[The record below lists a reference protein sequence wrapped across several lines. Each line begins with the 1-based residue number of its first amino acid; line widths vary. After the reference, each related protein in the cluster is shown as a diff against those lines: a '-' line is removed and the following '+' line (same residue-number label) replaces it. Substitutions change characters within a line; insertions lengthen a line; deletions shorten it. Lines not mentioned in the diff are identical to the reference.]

1 MAGPVRGEWGGE
13 EIILN
18 DAATETTLLA
28 LIEAVNRLGG
38 KKDSNNSGSNAADDI
53 EELADAAES
62 AESEV
67 KNLGKSAKQASRSM
81 SSMLGNAVS
90 NVSHALAGLGE
101 EFLIGGNRLSDFTSH
116 ITGLAAEIPL
126 IGPILGGAAQ
136 VFVSVIDNQIDV
148 FRNLSNAGVEFG
160 SSLFDTK
167 LAATKSGLSLDTFTN
182 VISQNAESLALL
194 GGSASAGARTFRDVS
209 GIIQRDFGPQ
219 FAALGMTMDQTA
231 QATADYLEL
240 QTRLGRSQRMST
252 DNLAAGAQ
260 TYILELDKLAKIT
273 GKQRDQIAKEM
284 QQQALDKRIKAM
296 FAGMDQAQRDA
307 LTGMLVTLENAS
319 PEIAEATREMM
330 ATGGVP
336 VSDFGKSMQRLNP
349 RLGEMAAGL
358 MNGTVSQEQ
367 YLAEVRKTA
376 AQMDQMSEAERR
388 QIGILEATGNSALS
402 ANLAFIGLSNVGAD
416 LEGVMEAQT
425 RQMQEGSTG
434 LLAFENRLTQARN
447 TIFGALIESGVFQTL
462 ENAFNSLVG
471 WMTDA
476 DGGVAVF
483 TDIIGRASLVFSKL
497 VEDIQTVGLGPAF
510 KNLWEETLK
519 PTMMSAFTKLKEIIA
534 PIMKDALT
542 SVGGMLVDAISN
554 FFKKNWDTILIGAL
568 AGIGL
573 LLAAPIVGIFGA
585 IVAGITAIIGWEYL
599 KSNFTEIGTSITGF
613 FTGIGDW
620 FSDAIDSTTAWFSE
634 IWNNVTGF
642 FTGIGDWFMNTWN
655 STTAWFS
662 EAWNNITG
670 FVTSIGDWFMNTWNS
685 VTSLFATARNR
696 VTGFVTSIGD
706 WFKNVWNSVTS
717 LFATAWN
724 NVTGFVT
731 GIGDW
736 FMDTWNSVTSLFA
749 TAWNN
754 VTGFVTGIGDWFM
767 DTWNS
772 VTSLFAT
779 AWNNVTGFVT
789 GIGDWFMDTWNSTTS
804 LLSTAW
810 NNAIGFVTGIGDW
823 FMDTWNS
830 VTSLFATAWNNAIGF
845 VTSIGDWF
853 GMARDFVFNA
863 YAEAWS
869 AVTGLIE
876 KVVGFFGI
884 DIDLPDLGE
893 MVSQLT
899 GSVQNFF
906 KNIINKIPG
915 AGFVSRLFGDDTEE
929 SNAISSSN
937 SDRPT
942 ESSTAQI
949 DQMSE
954 AERRQIGILEAASN
968 QMSEAQ
974 RRQIDILEAAGN
986 SVLARREVNSPLPE
1000 NVLAL
1005 EKAALAAKRAFDA
1018 APTAENEQ
1026 VYFEAKAAADQAIHE
1041 LPNISSGILQSLQ
1054 SDVDDA
1060 IRTTLLGTNG
1070 MLMPDTAEISTNV
1083 SDNLTAASTNL
1094 QRFTEGLDTDN
1105 MSSYDADIS
1114 SLMQSIDRLTK
1125 ELSAQQPAV
1134 SAPATGADSSKLIAE
1149 KFDQLNTTM
1158 NNMLSLMQ
1166 EGNDTSR
1173 RTYQTTRR
1181 NMDSVW

>member
-18 DAATETTLLA
+18 DAAPETTLLA

-53 EELADAAES
+53 EDLAAAAES

-167 LAATKSGLSLDTFTN
+167 LAATKSGLSLETFTN

-209 GIIQRDFGPQ
+209 GIIQHDFGPQ
-219 FAALGMTMDQTA
+219 FSALGMTMDQTA

-416 LEGVMEAQT
+416 LEGVMEAQA
-425 RQMQEGSTG
+425 RQIQEGSTG

-462 ENAFNSLVG
+462 ENAFDSLVG

-476 DGGVAVF
+476 DDGVAVF

-497 VEDIQTVGLGPAF
+497 VEDIKTVGLGPAF

-519 PTMMSAFTKLKEIIA
+519 PTMIEAFTKLKEIIA

-554 FFKKNWDTILIGAL
+554 FFKKNWDTLLIGAL

-642 FTGIGDWFMNTWN
+642 FTGIGDWFKNVWN
-655 STTAWFS
+655 STTSLLSTAW
-662 EAWNNITG
+662 
-670 FVTSIGDWFMNTWNS
+670 
-685 VTSLFATARNR
+685 NR
-696 VTGFVTSIGD
+696 VTEFGRGISD
-706 WFKNVWNSVTS
+706 WFRNVWNSVTS

-731 GIGDW
+731 SIGDW

-749 TAWNN
+749 
-754 VTGFVTGIGDWFM
+754 
-767 DTWNS
+767 
-772 VTSLFAT
+772 
-779 AWNNVTGFVT
+779 
-789 GIGDWFMDTWNSTTS
+789 
-804 LLSTAW
+804 TAW

-830 VTSLFATAWNNAIGF
+830 VTSLFATAWNNATGF
-845 VTSIGDWF
+845 VTGIGDWF
-853 GMARDFVFNA
+853 GKARDFVFNA

-893 MVSQLT
+893 IVSHLT

-929 SNAISSSN
+929 SRESNAISSN
-937 SDRPT
+937 RPT
-942 ESSTAQI
+942 ESGT
-949 DQMSE
+949 
-954 AERRQIGILEAASN
+954 
-968 QMSEAQ
+968 
-974 RRQIDILEAAGN
+974 
-986 SVLARREVNSPLPE
+986 ARREANSPLPE

-1018 APTAENEQ
+1018 APTLENEQ